1 MLCAAVNGNGSQG
14 SFLVASYL
22 ACVPTTMLRSA
33 DSESPIRPWKKL
45 ATGSKTKKKHA
56 ERPWSKSKLAT
67 GSKKTEKEDAEP
79 NFMKP
84 VSKSKPRPDHLPA
97 IGGTTK
103 GSKSGSRSSS
113 AKRKVRPQP
122 PDQADHP
129 QPPDL
134 TAIGVIA
141 KNCRRS
147 HSPGVDSAK
156 RRKLRPPTP
165 DHSDNDS
172 EMSDQLSA
180 PGDTRSRRSPSS
192 FKSKPESLD
201 WGGSSADEYEK
212 MLMELAPLASGSDED
227 DEKEV
232 KRSRSR
238 SASPDDKKEALKEGD
253 EASDEASDEGDERV
267 ASSRAK
273 FKPASGGSSSIVSYR
288 TDYWRLAASGSSGG
302 SSRVSHHSGPDSGHW
317 RRLWPSKSKGSK
329 GKSKGKRKTGLL
341 ATGSC
346 IHRAARYSQ
355 APSQTFQ
362 EAWSLEAQE
371 ESYQEFHP
379 ALTRTWNPWQ
389 VVSRS
394 LQAGST

>member
-1 MLCAAVNGNGSQG
+1 
-14 SFLVASYL
+14 
-22 ACVPTTMLRSA
+22 MLRSA

-227 DEKEV
+227 VKKEV
-232 KRSRSR
+232 RRSR
-238 SASPDDKKEALKEGD
+238 SASPPPSGSDDGDKTEGD
-253 EASDEASDEGDERV
+253 EGDKRD
-267 ASSRAK
+267 AFPPWAQRAK
-273 FKPASGGSSSIVSYR
+273 FMPASGGSSSRHSF
-288 TDYWRLAASGSSGG
+288 W
-302 SSRVSHHSGPDSGHW
+302 SRV
-317 RRLWPSKSKGSK
+317 PSKSKGSK
-329 GKSKGKRKTGLL
+329 TAEKGKGKCKRKPGKL
-341 ATGSC
+341 ASGGS
-346 IHRAARYSQ
+346 IHRAPRG
-355 APSQTFQ
+355 P
-362 EAWSLEAQE
+362 
-371 ESYQEFHP
+371 
-379 ALTRTWNPWQ
+379 
-389 VVSRS
+389 
-394 LQAGST
+394 